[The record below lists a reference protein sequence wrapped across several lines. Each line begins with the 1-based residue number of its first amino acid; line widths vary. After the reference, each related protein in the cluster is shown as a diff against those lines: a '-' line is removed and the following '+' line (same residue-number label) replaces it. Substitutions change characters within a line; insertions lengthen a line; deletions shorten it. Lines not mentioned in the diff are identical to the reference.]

1 MNDLT
6 NTVYSDAARQL
17 VGRIDESIREAL
29 DSRLGAGAW
38 TLDDLFGRLTTV
50 SHHCFDILY
59 LDGQPILKLHPLM
72 VLRTEDDRGGYLVT
86 MTRKVE
92 RL

>member
-1 MNDLT
+1 MSDLT

-17 VGRIDESIREAL
+17 VARIDESIREAL
-29 DSRLGAGAW
+29 DSRLGVGAW

-50 SHHCFDILY
+50 SHHGFDILY
-59 LDGQPILKLHPLM
+59 LDGQPLLKLHPLE
-72 VLRTEDDRGGYLVT
+72 VATDCADGVYRVT